1 MDLLNVSYTK
11 ESSFLTEGEISF
23 TLYENTN
30 MPKIQIMYCYL
41 ETRRTRHRG
50 LVLSLSDFGTR
61 GPGSIPG
68 WALITN
74 CFFFLFSSC
83 NAKLLHT
90 RNTELY
96 K

>member
-1 MDLLNVSYTK
+1 MIDLLNSSYTQ
-11 ESSFLTEGEISF
+11 ESSVLTGGEMSLSF

-30 MPKIQIMYCYL
+30 MANTRIMYCYL
-41 ETRRTRHRG
+41 RRAKRVH
-50 LVLSLSDFGTR
+50 SASYFGTR

-68 WALITN
+68 WALLTN
-74 CFFFLFSSC
+74 CFFFFSFSSC

-90 RNTELY
+90 RNIELY